1 MENNQYLYSLPL
13 ISLIVPCFNEEK
25 YISRC
30 LDSIIANNYPKDKIE
45 ILVID
50 GFSRDKT
57 REIIKDYIN
66 KYSFIK
72 LLDNPKIIQPTA
84 LNIGIKS
91 AQGDIII
98 RLDAHSYIAPDFI
111 LKSLEYLSKIDAV
124 CVGGPIET
132 VGKGFIGKVIA
143 LVLSSAFGVGGS
155 KFRTSKKAGYVDTI
169 AFGAYRKEIFSKIG
183 FFDEN
188 LTRSE
193 DNDFNYR
200 VRKAGGKIFMT
211 PDIKVYYQAPGTLKK
226 LLKQAFNNGWWNVK
240 TLFLEKKACLSW
252 RHFIPFFF
260 TTGIL
265 LSAILIIWIPFLK
278 SILIFILILYVILA
292 CLGSILVIKQKR
304 GELYYIPLLP
314 LLFFIYHFIY
324 GLGSLMF
331 LLKLAFKRKKEI

>member
-1 MENNQYLYSLPL
+1 MENYQNFYSLPFV
-13 ISLIVPCFNEEK
+13 SLIVPCFNEESSIGK
-25 YISRC
+25 C

-45 ILVID
+45 ILVVD
-50 GFSRDKT
+50 GFSKDKT
-57 REIIKDYIN
+57 RDIVNDYIN

-72 LLDNPKIIQPTA
+72 LLDNPKIIQPAA
-84 LNIGIKS
+84 LNVGIKS

-111 LKSLEYLSKIDAV
+111 FKSLEYLSKTDAV

-132 VGKGFIGKVIA
+132 VGEGFIGRAIA
-143 LVLSSAFGVGGS
+143 MVLSSVFGVGGS

-169 AFGAYRKEIFSKIG
+169 PFGAYRKEIFGKFG
-183 FFDEN
+183 LFNEN

-200 VRKAGGKIFMT
+200 VRGAGGKIFMT
-211 PDIKVYYQAPGTLKK
+211 PDIKVYYQAPSTLKK

-240 TLFLEKKACLSW
+240 TLFLEKKTCLSW

-265 LSAILIIWIPFLK
+265 LSAILIIWISFLK
-278 SILIFILILYVILA
+278 SILIFVLIFYVILA
-292 CLGSILVIKQKR
+292 CLGSILVVKQKR

-314 LLFFIYHFIY
+314 LLFFVYHFIY
-324 GLGSLMF
+324 GLGSLIS
-331 LLKLAFKRKKEI
+331 LLRLAFKRKKEI